1 MWVWELWRP
10 TVLLSVCFQD
20 VCKIVVNYCH
30 ILKERV
36 RVLSENSDH
45 GSAINMVSTLT
56 SRLWDSFVML
66 QNKRKNVKC
75 LRSLQLCVVVND
87 LEHLRSVLTRLPT
100 QLNWAGLRDR
110 TQNVIGE
117 SQFHN
122 TLPSQLEQSQGILSR
137 EIRSALDT
145 LGKKVCPLLCVRAW
159 LKTVLIIKRDG
170 NMVYT
175 LSVCLSS
182 WIQTLRLT
190 SETCQPGEGF
200 LPSPQRMYVN
210 ISDH

>member
-1 MWVWELWRP
+1 M
-10 TVLLSVCFQD
+10 CFQD

-45 GSAINMVSTLT
+45 GSAINMVSKGQARRKETFL
-56 SRLWDSFVML
+56 ML
-66 QNKRKNVKC
+66 HHTHLKWFP
-75 LRSLQLCVVVND
+75 LSLQLCVVVND

-110 TQNVIGE
+110 TKNVIGE

-122 TLPSQLEQSQGILSR
+122 TLPSQLQQAQSVLGK

-145 LGKKVCPLLCVRAW
+145 LGKKVRH
-159 LKTVLIIKRDG
+159 
-170 NMVYT
+170 
-175 LSVCLSS
+175 
-182 WIQTLRLT
+182 LT
-190 SETCQPGEGF
+190 C
-200 LPSPQRMYVN
+200 N
-210 ISDH
+210 ISKCSNFK